1 MLIAAVLGSI
11 LYGIATPTEAAS
23 VGAVGAILLA
33 ARKTPL
39 RELLMPV
46 VEKTTQIT
54 AMIFLIL
61 IGATLFS
68 LVFRALGG
76 DDMVIARSPTCRA
89 ASTARCWR

>member
-1 MLIAAVLGSI
+1 M
-11 LYGIATPTEAAS
+11 
-23 VGAVGAILLA
+23 LLA
-33 ARKTPL
+33 ARKSAL
-39 RELLMPV
+39 AQLMMPV

-76 DDMVIARSPTCRA
+76 DDMVIARSRIYPA